1 MPKLCFTELLLWFRT
16 HANPKPSLK
25 WYCWIQEAP
34 NCNFSVSFSIYS
46 EHCNFLLSCSNDH
59 WYHAPRKPFPHLIT
73 QSKHVSLTNLSTQ
86 LFPWPCDAQHHHVQ
100 GKTSSECR
108 KRLVLEEKHLSKQQ
122 QHKLQLHHLLEKP
135 WQVTTCCL
143 RVLWG
148 ALRGGLLRRGG
159 LWCRAL
165 SQLSLSL
172 LLCLLKPQSLQPPT
186 DYC

>member
-1 MPKLCFTELLLWFRT
+1 MLTQSHVINVT
-16 HANPKPSLK
+16 V
-25 WYCWIQEAP
+25 AP
-34 NCNFSVSFSIYS
+34 NAISVCNSRSAQNTAI
-46 EHCNFLLSCSNDH
+46 SCSAALMTIAQT
-59 WYHAPRKPFPHLIT
+59 WYHAPRKPFPHSIT
-73 QSKHVSLTNLSTQ
+73 QCKRVRSINLPIQ
-86 LFPWPCDAQHHHVQ
+86 LFPCPCDDKHHHMQ

-108 KRLVLEEKHLSKQQ
+108 KCLVLGEKHLSKQQ
-122 QHKLQLHHLLEKP
+122 QHKLQLPHLGEKP

-143 RVLWG
+143 GVLWG

-159 LWCRAL
+159 LLCCRSL

>member
-1 MPKLCFTELLLWFRT
+1 MLLLDTSSTKMQF
-16 HANPKPSLK
+16 
-25 WYCWIQEAP
+25 QV
-34 NCNFSVSFSIYS
+34 CNS
-46 EHCNFLLSCSNDH
+46 HSNQDTAISSSAALMNIAH
-59 WYHAPRKPFPHLIT
+59 TWYHAPRKPFPHSII
-73 QSKHVSLTNLSTQ
+73 QSKHVRSMNLPKQ
-86 LFPWPCDAQHHHVQ
+86 LFPYPCDDKHHHVQ

-108 KRLVLEEKHLSKQQ
+108 KCLVLEEKHLSKQQ

-159 LWCRAL
+159 LWCRTL

-172 LLCLLKPQSLQPPT
+172 LFCLLKPQSLQAPT